1 MIVFLLLWRE
11 GERRI
16 HQPSWWEVGLV
27 TLLITA
33 CSWTKLTTVLLAI
46 PFIFLV
52 LLPRMK
58 SRPTSRAPTTR
69 QPMTTA
75 NEDLPQRRA
84 FIQSRTDS
92 DDLISSMK
100 DVGLLAERRYV
111 ENYSAV
117 YGGEKQARR
126 LIERW
131 EPGKIRLIVFTEG
144 IPP

>member
-1 MIVFLLLWRE
+1 MDQADYGTARNSFHLSC
-11 GERRI
+11 
-16 HQPSWWEVGLV
+16 PSASDEV
-27 TLLITA
+27 A
-33 CSWTKLTTVLLAI
+33 SYQ
-46 PFIFLV
+46 
-52 LLPRMK
+52 
-58 SRPTSRAPTTR
+58 SRADDSTTY
-69 QPMTTA
+69 
-75 NEDLPQRRA
+75 DDGQRGLA
-84 FIQSRTDS
+84 AAASFIQSRTDS

>member
-1 MIVFLLLWRE
+1 
-11 GERRI
+11 
-16 HQPSWWEVGLV
+16 
-27 TLLITA
+27 
-33 CSWTKLTTVLLAI
+33 
-46 PFIFLV
+46 
-52 LLPRMK
+52 
-58 SRPTSRAPTTR
+58 
-69 QPMTTA
+69 
-75 NEDLPQRRA
+75 
-84 FIQSRTDS
+84 
-92 DDLISSMK
+92 MK